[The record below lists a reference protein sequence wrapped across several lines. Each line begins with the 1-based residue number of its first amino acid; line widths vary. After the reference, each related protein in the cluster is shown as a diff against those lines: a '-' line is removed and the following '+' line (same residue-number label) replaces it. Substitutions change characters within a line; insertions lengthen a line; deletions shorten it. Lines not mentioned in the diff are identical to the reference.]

1 MAGFMVIKTKLQPI
15 EIFIIV
21 AALIPKMYLGTILA
35 FFFVLAVT
43 VSKQM
48 EAIRQD
54 LIKINVESLTA
65 TDFYEN
71 MIKRLRR
78 QHILVCRSLEKINQ
92 CFGIFILVE
101 ITFTFIYAINNAI
114 YIFTGT
120 ILNGN
125 WGSAA
130 LSGIATTDQLVH
142 FISITLISDRIRKE
156 VVNYVIF

>member
-1 MAGFMVIKTKLQPI
+1 MAAFMVLKTKLQPI
-15 EIFIIV
+15 EIFILV

-35 FFFVLAVT
+35 FFVVLAVT

-65 TDFYEN
+65 TDYHEN
-71 MIKRLRR
+71 MIKCLRR
-78 QHILVCRSLEKINQ
+78 QHIFVCRSLEKINQ
-92 CFGIFILVE
+92 CFGIFILLE

-120 ILNGN
+120 ILNGD

-130 LSGIATTDQLVH
+130 LSGLATTDQMVH
-142 FISITLISDRIRKE
+142 FISITVISDRIRKE
-156 VVNYVIF
+156 VID